1 MRPGLWLPLAVIAL
15 VTFSP
20 AAEAQQAEGLP
31 YTNGSVWTISM
42 IRTTPGF
49 RDDYLRSL
57 ATTWKRVTEEGK
69 KQGLILSYK
78 ILSATPAGPDDWDL
92 LLMVEVKNYAALD
105 GIDEKFDAIQRR
117 IIGNEDAQRQLA
129 TKRIEVRRILGG
141 KNAREIFLK

>member
-1 MRPGLWLPLAVIAL
+1 MRPRFWLPFAVITL
-15 VTFSP
+15 ITFSP
-20 AAEAQQAEGLP
+20 AAEAQQGEGLP

-78 ILSATPAGPDDWDL
+78 ILSANPAGPDDWDL
-92 LLMVEVKNYAALD
+92 MLLVELKNWAALD
-105 GIDEKFDAIQRR
+105 GIDEKFDALQRR
-117 IIGNEDAQRQLA
+117 IVGNEDAQRQLA